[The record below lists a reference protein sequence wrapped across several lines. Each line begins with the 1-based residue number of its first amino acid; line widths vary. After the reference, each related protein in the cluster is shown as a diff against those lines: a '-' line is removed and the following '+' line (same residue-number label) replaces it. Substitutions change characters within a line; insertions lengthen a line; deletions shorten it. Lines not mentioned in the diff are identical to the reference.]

1 MTFIQLVYLYYAI
14 RSYHGPRRKG
24 SRAKGGSRATGC
36 LPLVLRTVVVV
47 TPVATALTS
56 AAGFPANDT
65 HSSSISLSSVV
76 TRKSPCTILGG
87 SGGTRTV
94 TVANLDRIPGS
105 PPNPGLTWHWYR
117 ASSSSITGKMSREK
131 SPAKDKT
138 EMRRDLVQRSKRDQ
152 TSGCATS
159 GGRPIFGTV
168 RWHPEG
174 RQADGRAGMRASGS
188 VSHNQRA
195 SLHRSM
201 EDLKRKTQ
209 EVPLITL
216 NFYTTLGLLK

>member
-1 MTFIQLVYLYYAI
+1 
-14 RSYHGPRRKG
+14 
-24 SRAKGGSRATGC
+24 
-36 LPLVLRTVVVV
+36 
-47 TPVATALTS
+47 
-56 AAGFPANDT
+56 
-65 HSSSISLSSVV
+65 
-76 TRKSPCTILGG
+76 
-87 SGGTRTV
+87 
-94 TVANLDRIPGS
+94 
-105 PPNPGLTWHWYR
+105 
-117 ASSSSITGKMSREK
+117 MSREK